1 MKILIVEDDFASR
14 KFMLRFLSN
23 YGECDVTVDG
33 LEALEAFTMALDTDE
48 NYDLICLDI
57 MMPVMDG
64 YQTLKKIR
72 EIEKKRAISDDK
84 KVKII
89 MTSALSERRS
99 VTKAFE
105 FGCTAYAGKPIDPR
119 KFENELRK
127 LELLPDDVEVRV

>member
-14 KFMLRFLSN
+14 KFMLKFLSN
-23 YGECDVTVDG
+23 YGECDITVDG
-33 LEALEAFTMALDTDE
+33 VEALEAFTMALDEEE

-64 YQTLKKIR
+64 YQTLNKIR
-72 EIEKKRAISDDK
+72 EIEKKRAIPEDK

-105 FGCTAYAGKPIDPR
+105 LGCTAYAGKPIDQR

-127 LELLPDDVEVRV
+127 LELLSDHVEVKI